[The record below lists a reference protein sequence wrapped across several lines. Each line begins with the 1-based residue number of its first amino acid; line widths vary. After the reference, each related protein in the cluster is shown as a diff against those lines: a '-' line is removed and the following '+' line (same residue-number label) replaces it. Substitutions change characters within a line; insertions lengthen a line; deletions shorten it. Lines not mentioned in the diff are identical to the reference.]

1 MPSTYNI
8 SITADGGVTPNPLSC
23 SHGDKICWTNNN
35 ASTVSAFTLPTAV
48 SPQDSPAPI
57 APGAKT
63 GEFTVNNG
71 TSGNYSYNYTLP
83 HLDDDTKS
91 GTISVS

>member
-1 MPSTYNI
+1 MPNTYNI
-8 SITADGGVTPNPLSC
+8 SITAAGGVSPNPLPC
-23 SHGDKICWTNNN
+23 THGDKIYWTNNN
-35 ASTVSAFTLPTAV
+35 ANTVSAFTLPTAV

-63 GEFTVNNG
+63 CEFTVNNG
-71 TSGNYSYNYTLP
+71 ASGNYGYSYTLP
-83 HLDDDTKS
+83 HADNDTKS